1 MSIPPLRPGAISR
14 PRLVDQVNAGLIGRL
29 TLVVAPAG
37 FGKTTLILEWLKQLP
52 VPGYPWEETHCAWV
66 SLVNADNQPKQFFA
80 YLLGALQRMTP
91 GFGADLLASLDS
103 SAGTDLLILIQD
115 LLNDFATQATPF
127 LLVLDDYHVITDDSI
142 HKLINLLIEHLP
154 TNVHLVITSRS
165 MPPLDL
171 PRWRARGYLHE
182 ITAPA
187 LRFTQEET
195 QAFLAETMR
204 LDLPDEVAVALEDT
218 TEGWAAG
225 LQLIA
230 LALRAQS
237 LHEDW
242 DQQVDWRRRF
252 TGSER
257 TVADYLLAEVLAH
270 QPAEVQE
277 FLFCTVLMPQFN
289 APLCNQLLSAA
300 DDYDAKSRLEKKPA
314 QQMLKILEK
323 SDLFLIPL
331 DNQRQWYRYHHLFA
345 DLLQDRLRQAWSK
358 EKINTLHLAAS
369 DWFGDQGMIHEAID
383 QAFKAGAEDAA
394 AKLIEAIPKRLL
406 WHPDLVGMIPSWSQ
420 QLSESTLASHPG
432 VILNTAA
439 VQLIRGQI
447 SELRKLLENLKQYAV
462 FDAERMILEAVLLRN
477 DGQMME
483 AFEMLQE
490 ANGRLPASSDTIQD
504 IANLQLAVCSMQL
517 GDLDEAER
525 YTNTIRTKHETL
537 YAETVD
543 AFPVHLQAIQW
554 HGYLVAMKGDL
565 NLARTIF
572 QSGLDRIAASGQAS
586 PMSGSLCAQLGS
598 IHYQWNEIQ
607 RAQDNYDQAMAW
619 GERTRI
625 SDVLFGALFGL
636 AELACYY
643 QETESLQ
650 DVLDQFNRFVQDAK
664 IPGFETQMAWTAAG
678 YWLRMGDLEK
688 AVRWAKTPGLPLDI
702 PPPYPLHEG
711 YQALAAVRVAE
722 SRALKSSKHLRQMLM
737 LVDQLIPQAKLTQ
750 NRMQLIRDF
759 LLKSLIL
766 DGLSKS
772 KEAVRTL
779 HIALELGQEGGYTRV
794 YLDAGPLL
802 HDLLQKA
809 LHYGEHITVIRRLL
823 IEFAKE
829 PSHRSGQIPK
839 EADAHTPLPRTDGLK
854 QVDPLIEPL
863 TDREN
868 EVLQLI
874 ARGLSNKAI
883 QEQLFIS
890 NNTVRTHIKN
900 LYSKLGVN
908 NRTQAVLRA
917 QELRLA

>member
-1 MSIPPLRPGAISR
+1 
-14 PRLVDQVNAGLIGRL
+14 LVDQVNAGLTGRL
-29 TLVVAPAG
+29 TLVIAPAG

-52 VPGYPWEETHCAWV
+52 VPGYPWQEIHCAWV
-66 SLVNADNQPKQFFA
+66 SLVHADNQPKQFFA
-80 YLLGALQRMTP
+80 YLLGSLQRMSP
-91 GFGADLLASLDS
+91 GFSADLLASLDS
-103 SAGTDLLILIQD
+103 SAGTDLLILVQD
-115 LLNDFATQATPF
+115 LLNEFATHATPF
-127 LLVLDDYHVITDDSI
+127 LIVLDDYHAITDDSI
-142 HKLINLLIEHLP
+142 HELISMLVEHLP
-154 TNVHLVITSRS
+154 PNVYLVISSRS
-165 MPPLDL
+165 TPPLDL
-171 PRWRARGYLHE
+171 PRWRARGYLNE

-187 LRFTQEET
+187 LRFTPVEA

-225 LQLIA
+225 LQLVA
-230 LALRAQS
+230 LTLRAQS
-237 LHEDW
+237 LHENW
-242 DQQVDWRRRF
+242 DQRVDWRQRF

-257 TVADYLLAEVLAH
+257 DVADYLLAEVLAH
-270 QPAEVQE
+270 QPADVQE

-289 APLCNQLLSAA
+289 ASLCNQLLSAA
-300 DDYDAKSRLEKKPA
+300 DDNDARSRLERKPA
-314 QQMLKILEK
+314 QRMLEVLEK

-331 DNQRQWYRYHHLFA
+331 DTQRQWYRYHHLFA
-345 DLLQDRLRQAWSK
+345 DLLRDRLRQAWSQ

-383 QAFKAGAEDAA
+383 QAFKGGAEDAA
-394 AKLIEAIPKRLL
+394 AKLIEGIPKRLL

-420 QLSESTLASHPG
+420 QLSESTLARHPG
-432 VILNTAA
+432 VVLNTAA

-447 SELRKLLENLKQYAV
+447 SELHKSLESLKQYAV

-477 DGQMME
+477 EGQMME

-490 ANGRLPASSDTIQD
+490 ASRRLPNSSDTIQD

-525 YTNTIRTKHETL
+525 YTNMIRTKHETL
-537 YAETVD
+537 YAEKVE

-554 HGYLVAMKGDL
+554 HGYLVAMRGDL
-565 NLARTIF
+565 NLAQAIL
-572 QSGLDRIAASGQAS
+572 QSGLDRILASGQAS
-586 PMSGSLCAQLGS
+586 PMSGSLFAQLGS

-607 RAQDNYDQAMAW
+607 RAQDYYDQAMAW

-636 AELACYY
+636 AELACTY

-650 DVLDQFNRFVQDAK
+650 DVLEQFDRFVQDAK
-664 IPGFETQMAWTAAG
+664 IPGFETQIAWTAAG

-688 AVRWAKTPGLPLDI
+688 AARWAKAPGLPLDI

-722 SRALKSSKHLRQMLM
+722 SRSLKSSKHLRQMLM
-737 LVDQLIPQAKLTQ
+737 LVEQLIPQAKLTQ
-750 NRMQLIRDF
+750 NRIQLIRDF
-759 LLKSLIL
+759 LLNALIL
-766 DGLSKS
+766 DGLSKT
-772 KEAVRTL
+772 KEAVRML
-779 HIALELGQEGGYTRV
+779 HSALELGQEGGYIRV

-809 LHYGEHITVIRRLL
+809 VHYGEHIIMIRRLL

-829 PSHRSGQIPK
+829 PFLRSGVIGK
-839 EADAHTPLPRTDGLK
+839 GADVPSPLRQADGLV
-854 QVDPLIEPL
+854 QVDPLIESL

-868 EVLQLI
+868 EVLQLV
-874 ARGLSNKAI
+874 AKGHSNKAI

-900 LYSKLGVN
+900 LYGKLGVN